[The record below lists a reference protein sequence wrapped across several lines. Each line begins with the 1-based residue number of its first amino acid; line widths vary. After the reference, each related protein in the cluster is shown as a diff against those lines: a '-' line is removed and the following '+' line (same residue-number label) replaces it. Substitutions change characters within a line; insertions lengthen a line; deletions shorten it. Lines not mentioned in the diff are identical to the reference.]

1 MNGRGLRIQMRS
13 DRHKKLS
20 NELERILAILIAQ
33 YQPEKIILFGSL
45 ATGDWQAWSDVDL
58 AIIKNTDET
67 FLQRSKQVA
76 LMCRPSVGVDFLVYT
91 PAEFQQM
98 IAEKNPFVLTEIL
111 EKGKVL
117 YDRHAVAAVA

>member
-1 MNGRGLRIQMRS
+1 M
-13 DRHKKLS
+13 
-20 NELERILAILIAQ
+20 AILIAQ